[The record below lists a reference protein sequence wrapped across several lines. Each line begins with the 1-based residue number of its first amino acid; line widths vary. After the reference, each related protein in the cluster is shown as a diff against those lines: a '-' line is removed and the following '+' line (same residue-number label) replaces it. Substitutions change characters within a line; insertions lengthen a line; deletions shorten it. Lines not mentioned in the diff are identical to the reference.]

1 MRLGW
6 GLFAIELNLPLEI
19 GRCSSIP
26 TLVDGV
32 IFQLPN
38 LNGGHDDEIHTDEW
52 YGLDGRIIGNFL
64 GYLSAQSY
72 IEHGFTPSA
81 HVVGKNENKPSDI
94 FFEWMK
100 DIDVLPDLEEHA
112 VLAIWEDQ
120 VTKALRHDT
129 SGG

>member
-1 MRLGW
+1 MRFIRMNGMDWMGVL
-6 GLFAIELNLPLEI
+6 
-19 GRCSSIP
+19 S
-26 TLVDGV
+26 V
-32 IFQLPN
+32 IF
-38 LNGGHDDEIHTDEW
+38 
-52 YGLDGRIIGNFL
+52 L
-64 GYLSAQSY
+64 GIFRHSY

-81 HVVGKNENKPSDI
+81 HVVGKNENKPSNI